1 MTASSSSGDADMPGL
16 DRLWTGW
23 RNDYVTTGGAGTPG
37 SASVFTRILASD
49 LPDEESLILHRG
61 AQCFAILNRFP
72 YSTGH
77 LMVLPYREIPD
88 LEDLSGDESTEL
100 WAIVTDAVRAI
111 KVALQ
116 PHGINVGINL
126 GRAAGGS
133 VAQHLHVH
141 AVPRWTGD
149 ANFMSATAWTRT
161 IPEALPD
168 TWAKVRSAWP
178 TR

>member
-1 MTASSSSGDADMPGL
+1 MNPSGAEMPDL

-23 RNDYVTTGGAGTPG
+23 RHEYVQTGGAGTPG
-37 SASVFTRILASD
+37 STSVFSRILASG

-61 AQCFAILNRFP
+61 SLCFAILNRFP

-88 LEDLSGDESTEL
+88 LEDLTTDESTEL
-100 WAIVTDAVRAI
+100 WAVVTDAVRAQ
-111 KVALQ
+111 KAALQ

-149 ANFMSATAWTRT
+149 ANFMTATAWTRT

-168 TWAKVRSAWP
+168 TWTKVRSAWP
-178 TR
+178 RS